1 MTAVPKEL
9 QTAWPHL
16 LTRYKVKNMKN
27 TLFGDGI
34 HDDFLAIQELID
46 NSGSYLE
53 LPMPKV
59 TYLISSTLVL
69 PSDFKLVL
77 PEKAVIKLKENS
89 NCPMLKNSWQEIE
102 NSGKYVYV
110 GRDKIWNYVNC
121 ISPKKEH
128 QCKNISVYG
137 GIWDFNNL
145 NQKPN
150 PLRSLDFLENER
162 YTGFGFQFFNVEN
175 LTISSLTLKNPV
187 TFGVTMD
194 VISDFLVENITFDYT
209 VGNPMTINMDGI
221 HLNGMCY
228 NGVIRN
234 LKGACF
240 DDLVALNASEG
251 YKGEISDILVQNLYA
266 ENCHSA
272 VRLLAI
278 NEPINN
284 VKISG
289 VKGTYYQ
296 YCIGI
301 SKFYDVP
308 VTEGFDNIEIENVFA
323 SKAPRTPE
331 VFPYTDSYVYPL
343 IWIQDNVMV
352 KKVKIK
358 NLYRK
363 ERVTAIPTIYIG
375 QNTPVE
381 ELNLDNIKQE
391 NLLNVSFPLIHNKGS
406 IKNFKLKDLSADK
419 DEILINEGEIINL

>member
-1 MTAVPKEL
+1 M
-9 QTAWPHL
+9 Q
-16 LTRYKVKNMKN
+16 Y

-34 HDDFLAIQELID
+34 HDDFPAIQQMIN
-46 NSGSYLE
+46 NSGECLE
-53 LPMPKV
+53 LPMPEV
-59 TYLISSTLVL
+59 NYSISKTLVL
-69 PSDFKLVL
+69 PSDFKFVL
-77 PEKAVIKLKENS
+77 PEKAVIRLKENS
-89 NCPMLKNSWQEIE
+89 NCPMLRNKWQETE
-102 NSGKYVYV
+102 NTGKYFYE

-121 ISPKKEH
+121 ISPLNEH
-128 QCKNISVYG
+128 KCKNISVYG

-145 NQKPN
+145 QQKPN

-194 VISDFLVENITFDYT
+194 IISDFLVENINFDYT

-234 LKGACF
+234 LQGACF

-251 YKGEISDILVQNLYA
+251 YKGEISNVWVEKLYA

-284 VKISG
+284 VKISN

-296 YCIGI
+296 YCIGL

-308 VTEGFDNIEIENVFA
+308 VTEGFDNIEIEGVCA

-331 VFPYTDSYVYPL
+331 VFPYTNSYVYPL
-343 IWIQDNVMV
+343 VWIQDNVMV

-363 ERVTAIPTIYIG
+363 ESVTAIPTVYIG
-375 QNTPVE
+375 ENTPVE
-381 ELNLDNIKQE
+381 LLEIENVRQE
-391 NLLNVSFPLIHNKGS
+391 NLLTQAFPLIHNKGN
-406 IKNFKLKDLSADK
+406 IEKFILNGVYADNG
-419 DEILINEGEIINL
+419 EILVNEGIINNT